1 MGAEQ
6 ATAFMNP
13 GEANIALSNC
23 RIVIVG
29 PRSGDDYLMELAHL
43 PKEARIL
50 ATGNTVEELRQ
61 DGELFTEVGDIKTS
75 NIALIPLFIIFF
87 MSRMN
92 QSMSNSTFRRMLF

>member
-29 PRSGDDYLMELAHL
+29 PRSGEDCLLELAHL

-50 ATGNTVEELRQ
+50 ATGNTIEELRQ
-61 DGELFTEVGDIKTS
+61 DGELFTEVS
-75 NIALIPLFIIFF
+75 A
-87 MSRMN
+87 
-92 QSMSNSTFRRMLF
+92 